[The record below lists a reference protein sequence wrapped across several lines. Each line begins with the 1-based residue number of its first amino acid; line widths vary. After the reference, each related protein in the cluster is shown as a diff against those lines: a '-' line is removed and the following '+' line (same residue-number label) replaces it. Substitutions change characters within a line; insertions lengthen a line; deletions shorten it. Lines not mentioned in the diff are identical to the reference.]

1 MLSQLIGIKQ
11 ISHNLNSKLI
21 KEFSW
26 ILIGQIFSI
35 IGALVG
41 IRVLTSLL
49 IPAEYGKL
57 ALGMSVTTFI
67 AVSTIGPLTGGVVRY
82 FAPARQEGNLGSYF
96 KAVKELT
103 SKFSLGILII
113 SFLGLISILISGK
126 SEYFVFVLGAIAF
139 AILENYQ
146 NMINAIQNAARNRSI
161 VAFHSVLSNWFKFL
175 IAAGFIILIQSSSVA
190 AIWGY
195 SLSMVLVI
203 FSQLLFLNQLIIRRN
218 DLSNVNKMK
227 VIDYKSKI
235 FSQSWPVAIWGIL
248 SSVYIVLDKW
258 SLELFS
264 STTIVG
270 VYSALFQLGSFP
282 IRLVVNLF
290 IALIVPIYYEKAG
303 NAKENNKLLN
313 VYKLVASSSIIA
325 AILFS
330 LLIVLIYIFQE
341 NLIFYFLGNRNTYLA
356 NSYIIPW
363 ICLSTVMTNLSNII
377 CFAFRI
383 SNKIKIMLRPF
394 AITTIIGI
402 ISVVLGANIAG
413 LKGVIIAIN
422 IESLIKLIW
431 TIKIFKK
438 DFTNLKYQNFIA
450 KSNL

>member
-1 MLSQLIGIKQ
+1 MLNLQIGIKK
-11 ISHNLNSKLI
+11 ISQNINPKLI

-26 ILIGQIFSI
+26 ILIGQIFSVL
-35 IGALVG
+35 GALIG

-67 AVSTIGPLTGGVVRY
+67 AVSTIGPLTSGAVRY
-82 FAPARQEGNLGSYF
+82 FAPARQEGKLGSYF

-103 SKFSLGILII
+103 SKFSFGIILISSI
-113 SFLGLISILISGK
+113 GLITILISGK
-126 SEYFVFVLGAIAF
+126 SEYFVFFIGAIAF

-161 VAFHSVLSNWFKFL
+161 VAFHNVLSTWFKFL
-175 IAAGFIILIQSSSVA
+175 IAAGLIIIIWDSSVVV
-190 AIWGY
+190 IWAY
-195 SLSMVLVI
+195 SLSMLLVI
-203 FSQLLFLNQLIIRRN
+203 FSQLFFLNRLIVKRN
-218 DLSNVNKMK
+218 NLSDTND
-227 VIDYKSKI
+227 IDVFKYKSKI

-248 SSVYIVLDKW
+248 SSFYIVLDKW

-264 STTIVG
+264 TTTIVG
-270 VYSALFQLGSFP
+270 VYAALFQLGSFP
-282 IRLVVNLF
+282 IRLLVNLF
-290 IALIVPIYYEKAG
+290 TALIVPIYYEKAG
-303 NAKENNKLLN
+303 NATENDKLLK
-313 VYKLVASSSIIA
+313 VYKIVASSSLIA
-325 AILFS
+325 AIVFS
-330 LLIVLIYIFQE
+330 ILIILTFIFQE

-356 NSYIIPW
+356 NSFVLPW
-363 ICLSTVMTNLSNII
+363 ICLSTVMTNLSSII

-383 SNKIKIMLRPF
+383 SNKIKIMLKPF

-402 ISVVLGANIAG
+402 ISVIIGANLAG

-431 TIKIFKK
+431 TIKIFQK
-438 DFTNLKYQNFIA
+438 DYKNIKLKYLTGN
-450 KSNL
+450 